1 MEYIAY
7 SSMVIANEEA
17 NGQAEYIDYEFPQF
31 NWNWQKLLKS
41 SAWLSL
47 AGCMVFFAAITQTQS
62 AVAAYVRT
70 NGSCLNV
77 RIQPEMDA
85 KVVDCLPNGTNITST
100 QTVNGFVRLSANK
113 YVSAKWVGDMSATR
127 PNKPNN
133 NAGVG
138 GRVTLSL
145 GSRGAAVAE
154 VQKVLGINPT
164 GYYGPVTARRV
175 REFQGNNDLRV
186 DGVVGPETRTAL
198 FSTASTGNMPDKPN
212 PGTGGPVTL
221 TLGSKGEAV
230 SEVQKALGIEPT
242 GYYGPVTA
250 RKVREFQAN
259 NDLRVDGVVGPET
272 RSALLRG

>member
-1 MEYIAY
+1 
-7 SSMVIANEEA
+7 MVIANEEA

>member
-17 NGQAEYIDYEFPQF
+17 NGQAEYIDYEFPKF
-31 NWNWQKLLKS
+31 DWNWQKFFKS

-47 AGCMVFFAAITQTQS
+47 AGCMVFLTSITQ
-62 AVAAYVRT
+62 APAALAAYVTT

-77 RIQPEMDA
+77 RLQPTTKS
-85 KVVDCLPNGTNITST
+85 KVVDCLPNGTNITAT
-100 QTVNGFVRLSANK
+100 QTVNGFVRLSANR
-113 YVSAKWVGDMSATR
+113 YVSAKWVGNMSTTR
-127 PNKPNN
+127 PNRPNHGG
-133 NAGVG
+133 GVG

-145 GSRGAAVAE
+145 GSRGQAVAE
-154 VQKVLGINPT
+154 VQKVLGVNPT

-175 REFQGNNDLRV
+175 REFQSNNNLRV
-186 DGVVGPETRTAL
+186 DGIVGPETRSAL
-198 FSTASTGNMPDKPN
+198 FRTASRPN
-212 PGTGGPVTL
+212 TPTTPTGGPVTL

-250 RKVREFQAN
+250 RRVREFQASN
-259 NDLRVDGVVGPET
+259 NLQIDGIVGPET

>member
-17 NGQAEYIDYEFPQF
+17 NGQAEYIDYEFPKF
-31 NWNWQKLLKS
+31 DWNWQKLLKS

-47 AGCMVFFAAITQTQS
+47 AGWMVFLTAITQAPS
-62 AVAAYVRT
+62 ALAAYVRT

-77 RIQPEMDA
+77 RLQPSMDS
-85 KVVDCLPNGTNITST
+85 KVVDCLPNGTNITT
-100 QTVNGFVRLSANK
+100 AQTVNGFVRLSANR
-113 YVSAKWVGDMSATR
+113 YVSAKWVGDMSTTR
-127 PNKPNN
+127 PNQPNN
-133 NAGVG
+133 SGGVG

-145 GSRGAAVAE
+145 GSKGQAVSE

-175 REFQGNNDLRV
+175 REFQSNNDLRV
-186 DGVVGPETRTAL
+186 DGIVGPETRSAL
-198 FSTASTGNMPDKPN
+198 FKTASTPSTPTT
-212 PGTGGPVTL
+212 PTGGPVTL

-250 RKVREFQAN
+250 RRVREFQASN
-259 NDLRVDGVVGPET
+259 NLRVDGVVGPET